1 MIEMDLTM
9 RKLLLVD
16 DDETLAT
23 LLRSLLAQHGYE
35 LAWADRPSTGMTML
49 ADQPE
54 LVLLDVMLPE
64 KDGFEVCRSLRDA
77 GETVPVIMLTAKGDD
92 TDRIKG
98 LNIGADDY
106 LPKPFN
112 YLELIARIEAVLRR
126 QATPAPTTDGLD
138 HDRKTLKVDGQSHP
152 LTPMEYRILSVLT
165 ERPGRTYSRSEL
177 LDRLDE
183 TGSMDNLDRSID
195 IHVSRLRSKIEAN
208 PRSPRHLLTVRGFGY
223 RFQW

>member
-1 MIEMDLTM
+1 MERGM

-35 LAWADRPSTGMTML
+35 LAWADRPSKGMAML
-49 ADQPE
+49 ADEPE
-54 LVLLDVMLPE
+54 LLLLDVMLPE
-64 KDGFEVCRSLRDA
+64 QDGFAVCQSLREA
-77 GETVPVIMLTAKGDD
+77 GGRIPVIMLTAKGDD
-92 TDRIKG
+92 ADRIKG

-106 LPKPFN
+106 LAKPFN

-126 QATPAPTTDGLD
+126 QAPATPAADGLD
-138 HDRKTLKVDGQSHP
+138 HDRKILRLGNRTFT
-152 LTPMEYRILSVLT
+152 LTPMEYRILSVVT
-165 ERPGRTYSRSEL
+165 ERPGKTYTRSEL
-177 LDRLDE
+177 LERLDE

-195 IHVSRLRSKIEAN
+195 IHVSRLRAKIEAQ
-208 PRSPRHLLTVRGFGY
+208 PRQPRHLITVRGFGY

>member
-1 MIEMDLTM
+1 M

-23 LLRSLLAQHGYE
+23 LLRSLLAQHGYD
-35 LAWADRPSTGMTML
+35 LAWADRPSKGMAML
-49 ADQPE
+49 AEHPE
-54 LVLLDVMLPE
+54 LLLLDVMLPE
-64 KDGFEVCRSLRDA
+64 QDGFDVCRSLRDA
-77 GETVPVIMLTAKGDD
+77 GESIPVIMLTAKGDD

-126 QATPAPTTDGLD
+126 QAPAIPASDGLD
-138 HDRKTLKVDGQSHP
+138 HDRKTLRVDGQSHA

-165 ERPGRTYSRSEL
+165 ERPGKTYGRGEL
-177 LDRLDE
+177 LERLDE

-195 IHVSRLRSKIEAN
+195 IHVSRLRSKIEPN
-208 PRSPRHLLTVRGFGY
+208 PRQPRHLLTVRGFGY

>member
-1 MIEMDLTM
+1 M

-16 DDETLAT
+16 DDETLAS
-23 LLRSLLAQHGYE
+23 LLRSLLAQHGYD
-35 LAWADRPSTGMTML
+35 LAWADRPSKGLAML
-49 ADQPE
+49 AEQPE
-54 LVLLDVMLPE
+54 LLLLDVMLPE
-64 KDGFEVCRSLRDA
+64 KDGFDVCRSLRDA
-77 GETVPVIMLTAKGDD
+77 GESIPVIMLTARGDD

-106 LPKPFN
+106 LAKPFN

-126 QATPAPTTDGLD
+126 QAPQAPAADGLD
-138 HDRKTLKVDGQSHP
+138 HDRKTLRIGGRSIA

-165 ERPGRTYSRSEL
+165 ERAGRTYSRSEL
-177 LDRLDE
+177 LERLDE

-195 IHVSRLRSKIEAN
+195 IHVSRLRSKVELQ
-208 PRSPRHLLTVRGFGY
+208 PRQPKHLLTVRGFGY

>member
-1 MIEMDLTM
+1 MDGGM

-35 LAWADRPSTGMTML
+35 LAWADRPSKGMAML
-49 ADQPE
+49 ADEPE
-54 LVLLDVMLPE
+54 LLLLDVMLPE
-64 KDGFEVCRSLRDA
+64 QDGFALCQSLRES
-77 GETVPVIMLTAKGDD
+77 GERIPVIMLTAKGDD

-106 LPKPFN
+106 LAKPFN

-126 QATPAPTTDGLD
+126 QAPATAAADGLD
-138 HDRKTLKVDGQSHP
+138 HDRKILRLGSRTFT
-152 LTPMEYRILSVLT
+152 LTPMEYRILSVVT
-165 ERPGRTYSRSEL
+165 ERPGKTYSRSEL
-177 LDRLDE
+177 LERLDE

-195 IHVSRLRSKIEAN
+195 IHVSRLRAKIETQ
-208 PRSPRHLLTVRGFGY
+208 PRQPRHLLTVRSFGY